1 MLCAGRCLDA
11 FAIFAL
17 VSAGTRAPYSPSRT
31 RPCARYPALPLLCTA
46 STSAALTSTTLGIGE
61 VKRQVGQRDM
71 FLNALLTAIAAIAG
85 ADIARGDCYLLCRI
99 ASTGTVSSPGSRPA
113 PPPALG
119 GLATAEPHTAAP
131 SSGSE
136 GICPSGQTC
145 DVGNLDSPLP
155 DWTTPRT

>member
-1 MLCAGRCLDA
+1 
-11 FAIFAL
+11 
-17 VSAGTRAPYSPSRT
+17 V
-31 RPCARYPALPLLCTA
+31 RPLPGTA
-46 STSAALTSTTLGIGE
+46 STLHRVNVRRTHIDNTLSIGE

-71 FLNALLTAIAAIAG
+71 ILNALLTAIAAIAG
-85 ADIARGDCYLLCRI
+85 ADIAPGDCYLLCRI

-119 GLATAEPHTAAP
+119 RLATAEPHTAAP

-136 GICPSGQTC
+136 GIGPSGQTC

-155 DWTTPRT
+155 DWTNAPNWLFCDGWP